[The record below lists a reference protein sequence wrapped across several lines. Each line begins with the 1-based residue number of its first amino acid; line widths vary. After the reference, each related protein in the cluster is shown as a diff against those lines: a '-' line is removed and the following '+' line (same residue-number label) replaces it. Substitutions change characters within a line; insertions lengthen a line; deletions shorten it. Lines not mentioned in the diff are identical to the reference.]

1 MKQIKYI
8 LVLILLLGV
17 LLKAQTMTSW
27 IIQVEVPTNTPL
39 DADIYIAGN
48 FNGWNPADPNF
59 KLSPYESG
67 LYALKVTIDTN
78 DIEFKFTLGSWE
90 KVEVLANHKDRN
102 NRLEKLE
109 TNYVVGTYKVQAWA
123 DRENRSTI
131 TGNVQVIEGFYMPQL
146 ERSRR
151 LWIYLPPGY
160 KNSLKRYPVMYMH
173 DGQNLFSDST
183 SFSGEWGIDE
193 TLEKMIKGKE
203 IPKMIVVGIENH
215 PRYRLDEYT
224 PFPFEYHEQ
233 EINAEAQ
240 LYGRFLVETLKP
252 YIDKHYR
259 TKKGRKFTAVS
270 GSSMGGLVSVY
281 LALEY
286 QDIFSKV
293 GALSSAF
300 GVCRDDLIGFIAQ
313 HPKKYPIRFWLDA
326 GTEEGENMEIEI
338 NQIPIRNALIA
349 AGWKEGREVNFKIY
363 EGAEHNESYWRQRFG
378 DVLEFLWDKKH

>member
-193 TLEKMIKGKE
+193 TLEKIIKGKE

-215 PRYRLDEYT
+215 PQYRLDEYT
-224 PFPFEYHEQ
+224 PFPFEYHGQ

-252 YIDKHYR
+252 YIDKHY
-259 TKKGRKFTAVS
+259 
-270 GSSMGGLVSVY
+270 
-281 LALEY
+281 
-286 QDIFSKV
+286 
-293 GALSSAF
+293 
-300 GVCRDDLIGFIAQ
+300 
-313 HPKKYPIRFWLDA
+313 
-326 GTEEGENMEIEI
+326 
-338 NQIPIRNALIA
+338 
-349 AGWKEGREVNFKIY
+349 
-363 EGAEHNESYWRQRFG
+363 
-378 DVLEFLWDKKH
+378 